1 MALSAT
7 AQSNIEAALSLMA
20 GNEEKPLDGTVA
32 EILSRSY
39 AEFGWDSQIQFLE
52 DLRDKP
58 FTTLL
63 TALLAV
69 A

>member
-1 MALSAT
+1 
-7 AQSNIEAALSLMA
+7 MA